1 MEEDGISPL
10 VVVIVLLVLAYTT
23 ATPGPLQGAVDTYIV
38 APLKQLTN
46 QTLQPED
53 VQVGRK
59 LAQGGFGTVYLGTAG
74 ATVPGKIRK
83 GEVCQMHERNHSYF
97 HTFFRH
103 GYYVG

>member
-1 MEEDGISPL
+1 MEEEGISPV

-23 ATPGPLQGAVDTYIV
+23 ATPGPLQGFVDTYIM

-46 QTLQPED
+46 QTLKPED

-59 LAQGGFGTVYLGTAG
+59 LAQGGFGTVYIGTSG

-83 GEVCQMHERNHSYF
+83 GEVWKRSSAYIESVALTPLH
-97 HTFFRH
+97 
-103 GYYVG
+103 